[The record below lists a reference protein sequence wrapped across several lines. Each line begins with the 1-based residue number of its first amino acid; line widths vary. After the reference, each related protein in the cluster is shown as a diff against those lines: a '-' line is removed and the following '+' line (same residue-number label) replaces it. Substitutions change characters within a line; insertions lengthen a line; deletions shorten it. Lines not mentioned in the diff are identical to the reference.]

1 MLPPRGRRNGQPLL
15 SNNDALQRI
24 CSLHIRR
31 NSSVQLLEAR
41 HADSVR
47 CHSMCHRN
55 GNSRVMHDV
64 GWVQQRPLRGAS
76 ITKYP
81 AATSTMLGGISRRS
95 NDGIIRQ
102 TYMLKRIPIS
112 KYLRSEGNVTYSS
125 VQEVESPVTFPT
137 FPDGFIPFPR
147 SMYRMRCW
155 RGPPRC
161 HDLLRYLTCRHTK
174 LGSLG

>member
-1 MLPPRGRRNGQPLL
+1 MHGIGR
-15 SNNDALQRI
+15 
-24 CSLHIRR
+24 
-31 NSSVQLLEAR
+31 
-41 HADSVR
+41 
-47 CHSMCHRN
+47 
-55 GNSRVMHDV
+55 
-64 GWVQQRPLRGAS
+64 VQQRPLRGAS

-81 AATSTMLGGISRRS
+81 AATSTMLSDISRRS
-95 NDGIIRQ
+95 DNSIIRQ

-112 KYLRSEGNVTYSS
+112 KPLGSEGNVTYSS

-174 LGSLG
+174 LGSLGQVGRKIGRSPRSWRSSEVIRALRALRVHGWGGLDWISTSVVEGALRL

>member
-1 MLPPRGRRNGQPLL
+1 M
-15 SNNDALQRI
+15 
-24 CSLHIRR
+24 
-31 NSSVQLLEAR
+31 
-41 HADSVR
+41 R
-47 CHSMCHRN
+47 CGSMCHRD
-55 GNSRVMHDV
+55 GDSRILHDIRR
-64 GWVQQRPLRGAS
+64 VQQRPLGGTP

-81 AATSTMLGGISRRS
+81 AATSTMLSGISKRS
-95 NDGIIRQ
+95 NNGIIRQ

-125 VQEVESPVTFPT
+125 VQEVESPVAFPT

-147 SMYRMRCW
+147 SMYRMRRW